1 MVHGMPWQLSR
12 GILFALILAS
22 VHGAAS
28 AQTLVAAPS
37 LPADAVAAAPASGG
51 DLDANKKRTRF
62 LVSLPKASKFEVF
75 ALSYPTNR
83 VIIEVDDVQ
92 IGLPAQPADKPIGLV
107 KSFRAGLSAANQTR
121 IVINVTEPVIVS
133 SARMGKAPGGRGE
146 QLVVEIEPFGGPVTG
161 GLGAPAGRASP
172 KAPATAQVQKASTS
186 SDEGIAPPPFS
197 LGAGN
202 LMPPSPRPAVHP
214 EVQAERAFKPV
225 IVIDPGHGGHDS
237 GAKKNGAVEKEIVL
251 AFGKIL
257 RDKLEAT
264 GRYRVLMTRDKDVFV
279 PLGERVDFAE
289 RNKANLF
296 IAVHCDYAG
305 RAGASGATIYSLRD
319 SVAQSL
325 RRSTKGSLASKILS
339 RDEIKAVKKAS
350 GDVDAVKSILADLA
364 GREVDVTTERTS
376 AFARSVIANMGATTN
391 MRQDPDKQASFRV
404 LKTAQFPSVLIELA
418 YVTNKE
424 DAKRLQS
431 DTWRNKVSD
440 SIMTAVEKYFSNQ
453 LAQLPM

>member
-12 GILFALILAS
+12 GILIALLLAS
-22 VHGAAS
+22 VHGTSS
-28 AQTLVAAPS
+28 AQTLVAAPA
-37 LPADAVAAAPASGG
+37 LPADVAAGAPATAG
-51 DLDANKKRTRF
+51 DLDANKARTRF

-83 VIIEVDDVQ
+83 VIIEVDDVKV
-92 IGLPAQPADKPIGLV
+92 GLPAQPAGKPIGLV

-133 SARMGKAPGGRGE
+133 SARMGQAPGGRGE
-146 QLVVEIEPFGGPVTG
+146 QLVVEIEPFGPVTAS
-161 GLGAPAGRASP
+161 LGAPATLP
-172 KAPATAQVQKASTS
+172 TAPAGAAPAAQLQKASTS
-186 SDEGIAPPPFS
+186 SEAIAPPPFS
-197 LGAGN
+197 LGAGK
-202 LMPPSPRPAVHP
+202 LMPPSPRRAVHP

-225 IVIDPGHGGHDS
+225 IVIDPGHGGHDT
-237 GAKKNGAVEKEIVL
+237 GAKKNGAIEKEIVL

-305 RAGASGATIYSLRD
+305 RSGANGATIYSLRD
-319 SVAQSL
+319 SVAKSL
-325 RRSTKGSLASKILS
+325 RRSTKGSLAGNVLS
-339 RDEIKAVKKAS
+339 RDEVKAVKKAS

-364 GREVDVTTERTS
+364 GREVDATTERTS

-440 SIMTAVEKYFSNQ
+440 SIMTAVEKYFSNK